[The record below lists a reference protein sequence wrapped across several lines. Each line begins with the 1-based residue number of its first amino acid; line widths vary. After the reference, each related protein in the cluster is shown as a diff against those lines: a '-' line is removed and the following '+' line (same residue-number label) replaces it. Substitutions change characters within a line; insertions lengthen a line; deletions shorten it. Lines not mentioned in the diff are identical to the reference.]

1 MPSVSPRVL
10 DEVFPPRSI
19 SADLM
24 KKIGYVAPWRK
35 VVLLDGYGGYQVVD
49 VPDETEL
56 SDFLE
61 PCGKLLLVA
70 SNKLYA
76 KQYPSEASTRY
87 ALALAGMGFVEG
99 SVQIVCVDGRNV
111 EWGSLPADNFADVE
125 LLYQDSDDRNCP
137 LAPVFAEEL
146 FRTTYRGHVIW
157 NGDVPDGYASK
168 CIEMEALRRYR
179 FMLSK
184 SNQSLRAPLSRENR
198 SWYLGPDPHDSDLSA
213 AGLSRAV
220 RRLGCGV
227 IDFDFEKCPDVE
239 CSKGKKTDLEAYLDE
254 NVSFSKLVLDSYQ
267 YDVSEPDYGL
277 LRGMVEIW
285 GGEVLKEQEKD
296 ARFADLLAE
305 DLERLADE
313 HGLESY
319 MDALVGGVP
328 VEDLLA

>member
-1 MPSVSPRVL
+1 MSSVPSQVL
-10 DEVFPPRSI
+10 DEVFPSRAI
-19 SADLM
+19 FADLE
-24 KKIGYVAPWRK
+24 KKVGYVAPWRK
-35 VVLLDGYGGYQVVD
+35 VVLLDKCGGYQVVD
-49 VPDETEL
+49 VPDEAEL
-56 SDFLE
+56 SDFLA

-70 SNKLYA
+70 SSKLYA

-87 ALALAGMGFVEG
+87 ALALAGMGLVED
-99 SVQIVCVDGRNV
+99 SAPIVCVDGRNV
-111 EWGSLPADNFADVE
+111 EWSSLPADNFDAVE
-125 LLYQDSDDRNCP
+125 LLYQDSDDGNCP
-137 LAPVFAEEL
+137 LEPVFAEDL

-157 NGDVPDGYASK
+157 NGDVPGGYASK

-179 FMLSK
+179 AMLSK
-184 SNQSLRAPLSRENR
+184 SNQFLRSPLSRENR

-213 AGLSRAV
+213 IELSRAV

-239 CSKGKKTDLEAYLDE
+239 CSKSKKTDLEAYLDE

-285 GGEVLKEQEKD
+285 SGEVLKEQEKD
-296 ARFADLLAE
+296 TRFADLLAE

-319 MDALVGGVP
+319 IDALVGGVP